1 MLSRFNLVLLLAA
14 ATPSSAFA
22 EVRAWKSADGVRSV
36 QGEFL
41 KRDASSVSIRTD
53 KGQSV
58 TIQLSQLH
66 PDERKWL
73 DLHHSLDGPAPAPDP
88 IPDASAVFDTLTF
101 SDTRE
106 STLVKLKASKIV
118 EMTTNET
125 FIGRS
130 GLNGIFRT
138 RQKIGGLS
146 ASLYFDWSP
155 AGTLSEISLQTEAV
169 SEDEYKTRIEPS
181 WKAFI
186 ELLSALNGL
195 PHQKG
200 VLPQVQTLADGS
212 FFPSHLWLLEGD
224 GSALL
229 GTARD
234 GQGYQLVVRFTQKK
248 VQPVQ
253 LR

>member
-1 MLSRFNLVLLLAA
+1 MPVISRSCLISLFAAA
-14 ATPSSAFA
+14 ATSSAFA
-22 EVRAWKSADGVRSV
+22 ELRAWKSADGVRSV
-36 QGEFL
+36 QGEFV

-66 PDERKWL
+66 PDEREWL
-73 DLHHSLDGPAPAPDP
+73 DLHHSRGAPAPA
-88 IPDASAVFDTLTF
+88 PDASAVFDTLTF

-106 STLVKLKASKIV
+106 SALAKLKASKIV
-118 EMTTNET
+118 KMTTNEA

-130 GLNGIFRT
+130 GLNGIFST
-138 RQKIGGLS
+138 RQKIGDLS

-155 AGTLSEISLQTEAV
+155 AGTLKELSLQTEAV
-169 SEDEYKTRIEPS
+169 SKEEYKTRIEPS

-186 ELLSALNGL
+186 ELLSMLYGQ
-195 PHQKG
+195 PQQKG
-200 VLPQVQTLADGS
+200 LLPQLQTLSAGS